1 MNPEKFRILS
11 VEKVVKESEDIK
23 SFFFFDEIFVKAIPG
38 QYAMVWAP
46 GVDEVPMSVS
56 SLDKNGLFS
65 ITVRDVGE
73 ATNALC
79 SLNIGDLVG
88 IRGPFGNGFTLKGGR
103 PLIVGGGTGIAAL
116 YPLVEKFV
124 SAGIIPT
131 TINGSKTIGASL
143 FHDRLLDL
151 LGERLMLAT
160 DDGSCGYR
168 GYASELAVEV
178 LGKGDFD
185 QIYACGPELMM
196 ASIFNTSV
204 ERSIPL
210 QVSLERYIKCAAGLC
225 GSCLVGPYRV
235 CKDGPVF
242 DTVMLSGV
250 KAFFGRKRMDS
261 SGRNIP
267 VTH

>member
-1 MNPEKFRILS
+1 MNPEQLRILR
-11 VEKVVKESEDIK
+11 VEKVVNEDEDVK
-23 SFFFFDEIFVKAIPG
+23 SLFFFDEIFEKAIPG
-38 QYAMVWAP
+38 QYAMIWVP

-88 IRGPFGNGFTLKGGR
+88 IRGPLGNGFTLKGEC
-103 PLIVGGGTGIAAL
+103 PLIIGGGTGIASL
-116 YPLVEKFV
+116 YPLVEKFLTV
-124 SAGIIPT
+124 GIMPT
-131 TINGSKTIGASL
+131 VINGSKTINALL
-143 FHDRLLDL
+143 FHNRLLDL
-151 LGERLMLAT
+151 LGERLIVAT
-160 DDGSCGYR
+160 DDGSGGYH

-178 LGKGDFD
+178 IESGDFD

-196 ASIFNTSV
+196 FSIFNVSL
-204 ERSIPL
+204 EKSIPL
-210 QVSLERYIKCAAGLC
+210 QVSLERYIKCAVGLC

-242 DTVMLSGV
+242 DSLMLSRLESD
-250 KAFFGRKRMDS
+250 FGRKRMDP